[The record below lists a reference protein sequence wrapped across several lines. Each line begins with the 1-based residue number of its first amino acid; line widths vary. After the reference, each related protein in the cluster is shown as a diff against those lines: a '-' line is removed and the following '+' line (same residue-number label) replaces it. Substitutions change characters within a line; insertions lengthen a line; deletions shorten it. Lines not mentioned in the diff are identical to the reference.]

1 MTQIPHHL
9 IPAYK
14 YCADMA
20 RAHYENFPVVSVFL
34 PQNIRP
40 HVAAI
45 YAFARTADD
54 YADEIPEKALR
65 LRKLGKYRKDLHKA
79 LANPVAT
86 KPRAGTPSILAAVAC
101 TQELFKLPDSELYR
115 LLDAFGHDARE
126 KGYKDLEDLNNY
138 CRNSACSIG
147 RLLLALFGVT
157 HRRAAIASDA
167 LCTALQY
174 TNFWQD
180 LSRDVSRG
188 RVTLPVSEAKR
199 SGVNPVPGKIKAD
212 ENLSLL
218 MNKLISVTE
227 KLYFRAAP
235 LPGLVP
241 KSLAR
246 QIRFTLAGGRLILGK
261 AKTKGSLL
269 LHERPR
275 LAWTDAPALVWSAF
289 LQ

>member
-9 IPAYK
+9 VPAYK

-20 RAHYENFPVVSVFL
+20 RAHYENFPVASVFL
-34 PQNIRP
+34 PRNIRP

-54 YADEIPEKALR
+54 YADEIPEKSRR
-65 LRKLGKYRKDLHKA
+65 LRELGKYRKDLQKA
-79 LANPVAT
+79 LANPASK
-86 KPRAGTPSILAAVAC
+86 KPRAGVPCILAAVAC
-101 TQELFKLPDSELYR
+101 TQAMFELPDSELYR

-126 KGYKDLEDLNNY
+126 KGYRNLDDLNNY
-138 CRNSACSIG
+138 CRNSACSVG
-147 RLLLALFGVT
+147 RLLLALFSVKN
-157 HRRAAIASDA
+157 RRAAIASDA

-199 SGVNPVPGKIKAD
+199 YGVNPVPGKIKAD

-218 MNKLISVTE
+218 LKMLITTTE
-227 KLYFRAAP
+227 KLYSRAAP

-241 KSLAR
+241 KTLAR
-246 QIRFTLAGGRLILGK
+246 QIRFTLAGGSLILGK

-275 LAWTDAPALVWSAF
+275 LAWMDAPALLWSAF

>member
-1 MTQIPHHL
+1 MTKIPQHL
-9 IPAYK
+9 IPAYSL
-14 YCADMA
+14 CSDMA
-20 RAHYENFPVVSVFL
+20 RGHYENFPVASLFL
-34 PQNIRP
+34 PHNIRP

-54 YADEIPEKALR
+54 YADEIPNKSLR
-65 LRKLGKYRKDLHKA
+65 IRKLGKYRKDLHKTFA
-79 LANPVAT
+79 QPIGK
-86 KPRAGTPSILAAVAC
+86 KPRPGIPSILAAVAC
-101 TQELFKLPDSELYR
+101 TKNMFGLPDSELFR

-126 KGYKDLEDLNNY
+126 KGYKDMNDLNNY

-157 HRRAAIASDA
+157 SRRAASASDA

-180 LSRDVSRG
+180 LSRDIPRG
-188 RVTLPVSEAKR
+188 RITLPVKEAKKA
-199 SGVNPVPGKIKAD
+199 GVIPVPGKIRAD
-212 ENLSLL
+212 ENLNLL
-218 MNKLISVTE
+218 LKMLITATE
-227 KLYFRAAP
+227 KLYSRAAP

-241 KSLAR
+241 KTLAR
-246 QIRFTLAGGRLILGK
+246 QVRLTLAGGRIILSK

-275 LAWTDAPALVWSAF
+275 LAWTDAPAILWSAF